1 MTGGETHIQEGE
13 TGFVIGAKG
22 YLLTLEGL
30 PSVHIDNIIVNAK
43 GQRALVTALKEE
55 TVEALLLDRG
65 SPEAGDR
72 FTLSSESVLYSF
84 GEELFGRVIN
94 VVGEPI
100 DGGPPL
106 ANRTT
111 PLKLDADAPTMS
123 ARAPM
128 NVQLVS
134 GMPAIDIL
142 IPIAKGQRQLVV
154 GPISS
159 GKNLFL
165 ETLFANQVETGVICI
180 YAFIGRPA
188 DYIQDSITRIFSE
201 KGNKNSIVISSFS
214 DEPAPM
220 IFLAPA
226 VAIELAEHF
235 SFEGKDVV
243 VVLDDLGTH
252 AKYVREIALLSGQVP
267 GRESYPGD
275 LFYQQ
280 ASLLERA
287 GRFNKSLG
295 SGSIT
300 ILPVFETNIED
311 ISNLVSTNLV
321 SATDGHLYF
330 SPLMHAEGAFPAMIP
345 EQSVTRVGRK
355 TQSQLSTQL
364 SIRAQALIAE
374 YERQQR
380 YSQFGT
386 QLSQKT
392 RHVIAQGQI
401 MRALLSQEQ
410 MSMVP
415 LESQILLLGLVFTE
429 FFDGKDVAFAVRNRR
444 ALVDAT
450 TRADKDATVEAALTS
465 ARRGS
470 ISLEQFLKK
479 LSAAHPYLSSVC
491 R

>member
-1 MTGGETHIQEGE
+1 MTNLAPHIQEGE
-13 TGFVIGAKG
+13 TGFVTGAKG

-30 PSVHIDNIIVNAK
+30 PSAHVDSIIMNAK

-55 TVEALLLDRG
+55 SVEALLLDRG
-65 SPEAGDR
+65 APEAGDR
-72 FTLSSESVLYSF
+72 FTLSQDSIAYSF
-84 GEELFGRVIN
+84 SEELFGRVIN

-100 DGGPPL
+100 DGGGAFSGRNAPL
-106 ANRTT
+106 RLN
-111 PLKLDADAPTMS
+111 ADAPTMS

-128 NVQLVS
+128 NAQLVT

-142 IPIAKGQRQLVV
+142 MPIAKGQRQLVV

-165 ETLFANQVETGVICI
+165 ETLFANQTESGIICI

-188 DYIQDSITRIFSE
+188 DYIEDSITRIFSE
-201 KGNKNSIVISSFS
+201 KGNRNVIVIASFS

-220 IFLAPA
+220 IYLTPALALA
-226 VAIELAEHF
+226 LAEHF
-235 SFEGKDVV
+235 SLEGKDVV

-252 AKYVREIALLSGQVP
+252 AKYLREIALLSGQVP

-287 GRFNKSLG
+287 GRFNKTLG
-295 SGSIT
+295 GGSIT

-321 SATDGHLYF
+321 SATDGHLFF
-330 SPLMHAEGAFPAMIP
+330 SPLLHAEGAFPAMIP

-355 TQSQLSTQL
+355 TQSQLATQL
-364 SIRAQALIAE
+364 SIRAQALLAE

-392 RHVIAQGQI
+392 RHTIAQGQI

-410 MSMVP
+410 MSAVP
-415 LESQILLLGLVFTE
+415 LESQIMVLGLVFTE
-429 FFDGKDVAFAVRNRR
+429 LFDGKDAAFAVRNRR
-444 ALVDAT
+444 ALIDAT
-450 TRADKDATVEAALTS
+450 MRADRDASVEAALTS
-465 ARRGS
+465 ARRGLM
-470 ISLEQFLKK
+470 SLDQFLRK
-479 LSAAHPYLSSVC
+479 LSAALPYLQSLC
-491 R
+491 Q